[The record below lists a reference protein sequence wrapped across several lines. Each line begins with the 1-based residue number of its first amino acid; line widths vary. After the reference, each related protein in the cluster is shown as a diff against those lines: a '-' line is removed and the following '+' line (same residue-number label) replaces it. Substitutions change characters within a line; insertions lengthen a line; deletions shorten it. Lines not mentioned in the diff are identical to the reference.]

1 MNLFKHSKPVIGM
14 IHLLPLPVSP
24 HFAGNP
30 ELIYERALWEA
41 KTLEQAGVDG
51 LIVENFG
58 DEPYRAGEPQAEGL
72 AFMAAVT
79 REVVRHVNLPVGV
92 NVQFNAWQAE
102 MAVAYVCGAAFIR
115 AEVFVDTV
123 VSAQGIL
130 YPCAA
135 ELTRYRRQLGA
146 SVQILADVQ
155 TKYTTNLLPQSLAQS
170 ALDAQA
176 AGADAIVV
184 TGAATGKATPL
195 EAIEEVKQAVRLP
208 VFAGS
213 GTTIQNVSRVLAIA
227 DGVIVGSALKEDG
240 LAANRV
246 SPDQTK
252 AFLQAARTHTLKNNL
267 MTEKPS

>member
-1 MNLFKHSKPVIGM
+1 MNLFKRPKPVSGM
-14 IHLLPLPVSP
+14 FHLLPLPGSP
-24 HFAGNP
+24 HFAGDP

-58 DEPYRAGEPQAEGL
+58 DEPYRAGEPPAEGL
-72 AFMAAVT
+72 AFMAAIT
-79 REVVRHVNLPVGV
+79 REVIRHVNLPVGV

-102 MAVAYVCGAAFIR
+102 MAIAYACGASFIR

-146 SVQILADVQ
+146 SVQIWADVQ
-155 TKYTTNLLPQSLAQS
+155 TKYTINLLAQSLTQS
-170 ALDAQA
+170 ALDAQN
-176 AGADAIVV
+176 AGADAIIV

-195 EAIEEVKQAVRLP
+195 EAIEEVKQAVQLP

-213 GTTIQNVSRVLAIA
+213 GTTIQNVTQVLAIA
-227 DGVIVGSALKEDG
+227 DGVIVGSALKEGG
-240 LAANRV
+240 LASNRV
-246 SPDQTK
+246 SLGQTK
-252 AFLQAARTHTLKNNL
+252 AFLQAAHYPSPSKT
-267 MTEKPS
+267 TE